1 MDFQMADLF
10 DAIPVDYSL
19 LWKHS
24 HPQLVTEQRL
34 PVPPTTPPQ
43 THKYDTIFPHRTHR
57 PETLVN
63 PMEKSSVHSD
73 AYSNAPGAVHHS
85 QRFVVDTATHTPLGE
100 SDMQHHAEVCAVL
113 FNI

>member
-19 LWKHS
+19 LWKH
-24 HPQLVTEQRL
+24 RL